1 LRGNIIENEA
11 IDGDIKDSI
20 STKTNKQDEEENEDN
35 YNESLANRQRIS
47 ELGKCLD
54 ILNNLCKQSKQVLE
68 SETYLELILKRLLTV
83 RKTRDQFQMEETF

>member
-35 YNESLANRQRIS
+35 YN
-47 ELGKCLD
+47 
-54 ILNNLCKQSKQVLE
+54 
-68 SETYLELILKRLLTV
+68 
-83 RKTRDQFQMEETF
+83 